1 MIMNDKLSLFELQN
15 IIRDSLYLSLPGMYW
30 VVAEISEIKEN
41 FAGHCFIELVEKHPN
56 EINIRAKVRAVIWAK
71 RYSFLRPLF
80 ESVTGE
86 SLKEGFKVLL
96 KVAIE
101 YHEIYGL
108 SLVINDI
115 DPAFTIGEMAV
126 KRQQIVRK
134 LELEGVFSMNK
145 ELAFPIFP
153 ARIAVISSKNA
164 AGYTDF
170 LKHLIGNSY
179 GFRFHSALFEASMQ
193 GTETEKSVIDALDL
207 ISEHLD
213 LFDAVVIIRGGGSL
227 TDLSWF
233 DNYNIAYH
241 ITQFPLPVLT
251 GIGHDKDTTVT
262 DMVAYQSLK
271 TPTAVA
277 DFLINTVSET
287 DNYINEITNSIIE
300 LSLSIINENKEI
312 LDKSSMKLIPLA
324 THKIGEE
331 KRKQSS
337 RIIAIISS
345 AREFLFKERI
355 EPANFKSR
363 LLSVTKSF
371 SWEQENRILKYY
383 SDLETRSIEYVK
395 QSALTI
401 ETLNN
406 NLGILNPENVL
417 KRGYT
422 MTLLKGQ
429 IVKSAGLLNDGDIID
444 TKFSDGIVKSS
455 VTNKK

>member
-1 MIMNDKLSLFELQN
+1 MNDKLSLTELQL
-15 IIRDSLYLSLPGMYW
+15 IIKDSLYLAFPGMYW

-41 FAGHCFIELVEKHPN
+41 YAGHCFIELVEKHPG
-56 EINIRAKVRAVIWAK
+56 EINIRARIRAVIWAK
-71 RYSFLRPLF
+71 RYSFLKPLF
-80 ESVTGE
+80 ESITGE

-126 KRQQIVRK
+126 KRQQIIRR
-134 LELEGVFSMNK
+134 LEQEGVFSMNK
-145 ELAFPIFP
+145 ELVFPMLP
-153 ARIAVISSKNA
+153 NRIAVISSKNA

-170 LKHLIGNSY
+170 LKHLNENSY
-179 GFRFHSALFEASMQ
+179 YFTFYSALFEASMQ
-193 GTETEKSVIDALDL
+193 GTETEKSVIDALDR
-207 ISEHLD
+207 ISEHLE

-233 DNYNIAYH
+233 DNYRIAYH

-271 TPTAVA
+271 TPTAAA
-277 DFLINTVSET
+277 DFLVNSVSET
-287 DNYINEITNSIIE
+287 ENYLNEMSNSIIE
-300 LSLSIINENKEI
+300 LSLSIVNENRDL
-312 LDKSSMKLIPLA
+312 LDSCRMKLIPLA
-324 THKIGEE
+324 TLKIAEE
-331 KRKQSS
+331 KKTQAS

-345 AREFLFKERI
+345 GKDFLFKEKI
-355 EPANFKSR
+355 GPENFKSR
-363 LLSVTKSF
+363 LLSAANIF
-371 SWEQENRILKYY
+371 SGEQKKRIVHYF
-383 SDLETRSIEYVK
+383 SDLKSSSFEHLK
-395 QSALTI
+395 HSAI
-401 ETLNN
+401 TLKTFNN
-406 NLGILNPENVL
+406 NLLILNPENVL

-422 MTLLKGQ
+422 MTSLKGH
-429 IVKSAGLLNDGDIID
+429 IVKNAGLLKEGDIID
-444 TKFSDGIVKSS
+444 TQFSDGVVEST